1 MKYEDLTI
9 KQIDEIKDIKNK
21 YPKIFD
27 WKEKMHAKA
36 QELGLTDSE
45 ILKANRS

>member
-9 KQIDEIKDIKNK
+9 KQINEIKDIKNQCST
-21 YPKIFD
+21 IGE
-27 WKEKMHAKA
+27 WKKA
-36 QELGLTDSE
+36 MRKKAIELGLSDQD